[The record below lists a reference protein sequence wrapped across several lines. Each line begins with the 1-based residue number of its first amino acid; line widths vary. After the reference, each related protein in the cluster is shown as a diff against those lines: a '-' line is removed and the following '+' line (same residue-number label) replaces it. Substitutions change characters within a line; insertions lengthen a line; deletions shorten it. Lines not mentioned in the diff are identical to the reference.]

1 MTAAPP
7 DQLERQPAD
16 EELDVWGLT
25 HAGRVR
31 TENQD
36 HFLLAYIRKRFDVF
50 ATSLSDVGTIS
61 LPEARLAAVG
71 MVADGVGS
79 GEGERASRI
88 ALEEAVLYLQHS
100 LRCFWAGEAHD
111 GSFMAHLESAALRGH
126 AEVRKLREADP
137 KGPVLAT
144 TLTLWFGLWP
154 SAYVLQVGDSRCYLF
169 RDGRLRQVTR
179 DQTVAQELF
188 DAGALTRTE
197 AHRSPYAN
205 VLSSAIGGPEATP
218 VVTRIQ
224 VRWGD
229 ACLVCSDGLTKEVP
243 DDRIAERLRTMTS
256 ARQACEALL
265 QDALDAGGS
274 DNITILV
281 GRTVHGEGKA
291 AGAVPGC

>member
-1 MTAAPP
+1 MSP
-7 DQLERQPAD
+7 DALDQSGRMPLD
-16 EELDVWGLT
+16 DELDVFGLT
-25 HAGRVR
+25 HVGKARH
-31 TENQD
+31 ENQD
-36 HFLLAYIRKRFDVF
+36 HFLLSFIRKRLDVL
-50 ATSLSDVGTIS
+50 ATSLTDLRPFS
-61 LPEARLAAVG
+61 LPEERLAAVG

-79 GEGERASRI
+79 GEGERASRV

-100 LRCFWAGEAHD
+100 VRCFYSTDAHGE
-111 GSFMAHLESAALRGH
+111 SFIEHLQAAAMRGH
-126 AEVRKLREADP
+126 EEVRRMRDEAP

-154 SAYVLQVGDSRCYLF
+154 WAYVLQVGDSRCYLF
-169 RDGRLRQVTR
+169 RDGLLRQVTR
-179 DQTVAQELF
+179 DQTVAQDLF

-218 VVTRIQ
+218 VVTRMR
-224 VRWGD
+224 VAWGD
-229 ACLVCSDGLTKEVP
+229 VCLVCSDGLTKEVP